1 MYMPLLIV
9 ATVAYAVQN
18 TLIGGLV
25 RKHDLGVV
33 ITWRGLSLLVVMAPL
48 LWFAAPGGLARLG
61 GVWGWALMAC
71 ALAGVA
77 NACAALAVQRLP
89 VGIANALTQGLS
101 ALCTLALA
109 MLFLGEQ
116 PGGSQLAW
124 IAAVLGSVAFLGA
137 ASGRGEKPVRR
148 ADVLIGLGAGLG
160 FGLSMSAALLALKK
174 VTEGSDPFVA
184 AWAWE
189 GGIGLCCLAALLLR
203 RGVKTAAPVAA
214 PKAVLARIA
223 LCSSPTVLGTG
234 CYTYATTL
242 GGIGVASAVL
252 ATIMVVA
259 AVCAWLFWRERL
271 TLVQWVAIAAAC
283 ASVVGLS
290 LAGK

>member
-1 MYMPLLIV
+1 M
-9 ATVAYAVQN
+9 
-18 TLIGGLV
+18 
-25 RKHDLGVV
+25 
-33 ITWRGLSLLVVMAPL
+33 
-48 LWFAAPGGLARLG
+48 
-61 GVWGWALMAC
+61 
-71 ALAGVA
+71 
-77 NACAALAVQRLP
+77 
-89 VGIANALTQGLS
+89 
-101 ALCTLALA
+101 
-109 MLFLGEQ
+109 
-116 PGGSQLAW
+116 
-124 IAAVLGSVAFLGA
+124 
-137 ASGRGEKPVRR
+137 
-148 ADVLIGLGAGLG
+148 LIGLGAGLG
-160 FGLSMSAALLALKK
+160 FGLSMGGALLALKK

-203 RGVKTAAPVAA
+203 RGLKAAAPIAA
-214 PKAVLARIA
+214 PKAVLWRIA

-290 LAGK
+290 LAGR